1 MKQIREH
8 LKTLKYLKSLK
19 SKNKKKKFI
28 QSASNSLLK
37 SISSIALNIC
47 KKNIPLTESEIK
59 KLKRFEKE
67 IKLLAERKHSMT
79 KRKKILGS
87 GGVLNAL
94 LSLLPTL
101 IGSLMSKYKSIYKK

>member
-8 LKTLKYLKSLK
+8 IKTLKYLKSLK
-19 SKNKKKKFI
+19 SKNKKKEFI

-47 KKNIPLTESEIK
+47 KKNIPLTKSEIK
-59 KLKRFEKE
+59 KLRRFESE
-67 IKLLAERKHSMT
+67 IKLLSQRKHSML

-101 IGSLMSKYKSIYKK
+101 IGGLMARSRSNRKK